1 MLTPQG
7 VLNTGRGSLDTA
19 LRIGQRL
26 TTLKL
31 EEATAA
37 EPRRLHGSA
46 FEVWGSCGPGGG
58 EWTTGYNVN
67 RIQPLDKGCV

>member
-46 FEVWGSCGPGGG
+46 FGCGVPVALGV
-58 EWTTGYNVN
+58 VN
-67 RIQPLDKGCV
+67 GQPDLTLT